1 MLRNQ
6 GVVDA
11 PPAIRP
17 KHVRFRTKGNKH
29 GEAYGGAGHRALMQV
44 EAGQKIKD
52 VVHESVFS
60 KDDQPAQAGLLMVR
74 TRSSY

>member
-6 GVVDA
+6 GMVDA

-17 KHVRFRTKGNKH
+17 KHVRFRTKGNKQE
-29 GEAYGGAGHRALMQV
+29 EAYGGAVHLALMHV
-44 EAGQKIKD
+44 EAGQKVKD
-52 VVHESVFS
+52 VVQESVFS